1 MPTKALKSMAEKSG
15 KSVKT
20 AERYWDE
27 AKKSASDSGHSDDYA
42 YIMGIVKR
50 RLEAS
55 VMNLESQVLAR
66 MAVTAGYIGDYVR
79 LAETAAPAKK
89 AAGKTVEGVKTAK
102 QRGAEK
108 KIAKP
113 PKLAYKIFSTDNP
126 FSVDDLKYAEFQG
139 KGIEHAAYDAK
150 TASLWISFSGQE
162 LYRWYWYKD
171 VPPAAWGKFRKLRV
185 NAIVYFNKEIRPIY
199 DYALIE
205 KAD

>member
-1 MPTKALKSMAEKSG
+1 MPTPALKSLAEKHG

-27 AKKSASDSGHSDDYA
+27 AKNSASNSGHADDYA

-50 RLEAS
+50 RLEAK
-55 VMNLESQVLAR
+55 VMDIEGAVLAR
-66 MAVTAGYIGDYVR
+66 LAVVAGYIGDYIST
-79 LAETAAPAKK
+79 EEAAAAKP
-89 AAGKTVEGVKTAK
+89 AAGRTVEGVKTAK

-113 PKLAYKIFSTDNP
+113 PKLAFKIFSTDNP
-126 FSVDDLKYAEFQG
+126 FGVDGMKYAEFQG
-139 KGIEHAAYDAK
+139 KGIEHAAYDPK
-150 TASLWISFSGQE
+150 TASLWISFNGQS

-171 VPPAAWGKFRKLRV
+171 VPPATWDQFRRLRM
-185 NAIVYFNKEIRPIY
+185 NAIVYFNKEIRPIH

-205 KAD
+205 KAE